1 MLCSCI
7 KNFNIIQLSFLFK
20 LIYTFTDILIIFLF
34 KIVRAKK
41 SQDNLEEEQ
50 N

>member
-7 KNFNIIQLSFLFK
+7 RNFNIIQLSFLFK
-20 LIYTFTDILIIFLF
+20 LIYTFSDILIIFLF
-34 KIVRAKK
+34 KMGRVKK
-41 SQDNLEEEQ
+41 SQDNHEEEQ